1 LQQQKEGPIISLRA
15 GIHPG
20 ESCLREVAAY
30 LLDHDRF
37 SGVPMTTLVQAKHE
51 GFHISGSR
59 LKVYEGGAS
68 IGPHSTTPTSDDP
81 RPTKIGS
88 FQQFVLAECSMD
100 DLSPSMIS
108 VEEVQ
113 KIAILDIRL
122 MNADRNSAN
131 LLCRR
136 KCNTNQLELVPID
149 HGYCLR
155 SVCDVSWF
163 DWCWLDWPQ
172 VKEPLS
178 TRMKE
183 YVNNLNIEQD
193 VQILKDVLKIR
204 PKALD
209 FFRASSMLLQAG
221 VRAGLCLYDI
231 AHLCCRNDNNGEVP
245 SKLEMLIEKSFEL
258 AISAVENGKW
268 HHSAA
273 SRALEHQLATCNS
286 PEEEEPAYKNRLSS
300 PFRSKRVLL
309 KSASSVDLSEEKRK
323 ADVSGATLF
332 AAYQRQHDSIHSL
345 PDSENTSGSDSDSC
359 CCDVL
364 DDTIAD
370 SHYLVSSEDL
380 EQDDHDDC
388 EQWAASVIADVSLDP
403 PPRNRSFSDSS
414 SSNGGES
421 NLSQS
426 PAGFW
431 QVRPGSIRTSTTR
444 GHLKSVSWSALDSQS
459 GSCSSMANNYDGAPN
474 NNDDDDVI
482 SNSESPTS
490 VTNAVLGL
498 LASAGN
504 GTISPISSLS
514 TPKTIL
520 SPPTSLQ
527 ERQKTSEV
535 MKRSQSYC
543 ALSLAPASGS
553 RGKNINI
560 SKSAIRGGNKCSTS
574 LLRSNTADH
583 DQLHEYYLKFIDL
596 LITREIIGI
605 ANKKL

>member
-1 LQQQKEGPIISLRA
+1 
-15 GIHPG
+15 
-20 ESCLREVAAY
+20 
-30 LLDHDRF
+30 
-37 SGVPMTTLVQAKHE
+37 
-51 GFHISGSR
+51 
-59 LKVYEGGAS
+59 
-68 IGPHSTTPTSDDP
+68 
-81 RPTKIGS
+81 
-88 FQQFVLAECSMD
+88 
-100 DLSPSMIS
+100 
-108 VEEVQ
+108 
-113 KIAILDIRL
+113 
-122 MNADRNSAN
+122 
-131 LLCRR
+131 
-136 KCNTNQLELVPID
+136 
-149 HGYCLR
+149 
-155 SVCDVSWF
+155 
-163 DWCWLDWPQ
+163 
-172 VKEPLS
+172 
-178 TRMKE
+178 MKE

-273 SRALEHQLATCNS
+273 LRALEHQLATCKS
-286 PEEEEPAYKNRLSS
+286 PEEEPAYKNRLSS
-300 PFRSKRVLL
+300 SPFRSNKRGLL
-309 KSASSVDLSEEKRK
+309 KSVSSVDLSEEKRK
-323 ADVSGATLF
+323 ADVGGATLF
-332 AAYQRQHDSIHSL
+332 AACQRQHDSIHSL

-359 CCDVL
+359 GCDVI
-364 DDTIAD
+364 DDTIAESD
-370 SHYLVSSEDL
+370 YVVSSEDL
-380 EQDDHDDC
+380 EHDDHEDC

-403 PPRNRSFSDSS
+403 PARNRSFSDSS

-431 QVRPGSIRTSTTR
+431 QVRPGSIRTSTTS
-444 GHLKSVSWSALDSQS
+444 GHLKSVSWSALDSKS
-459 GSCSSMANNYDGAPN
+459 ENCSSMVTNMDGAPN
-474 NNDDDDVI
+474 NDEDDDEDLI

-490 VTNAVLGL
+490 VTNAAVGL
-498 LASAGN
+498 LTSAGN
-504 GTISPISSLS
+504 GLISPISSS
-514 TPKTIL
+514 SPKMIL

-527 ERQKTSEV
+527 ERQKTSDV

-543 ALSLAPASGS
+543 ALSVAPASGS

-560 SKSAIRGGNKCSTS
+560 TKSAIRGGNKCSSS
-574 LLRSNTADH
+574 LLRSTADH

-605 ANKKL
+605 ANKKISK